1 MIYNK
6 NCSLYLQFLGIKVL
20 QVLLWQDLIKALEER
35 LSLFLNASGQP
46 PLSNQP
52 ATCLISQ
59 SLTDIRANMGVTIWQ
74 DSLQNDAMHHAIWN
88 LVYFDYFGAI
98 HNHFQNM
105 LKKRDN

>member
-1 MIYNK
+1 M
-6 NCSLYLQFLGIKVL
+6 NCSLYLEFLGIKVL

-59 SLTDIRANMGVTIWQ
+59 SFTDIRANMGVTICL
-74 DSLQNDAMHHAIWN
+74 S
-88 LVYFDYFGAI
+88 
-98 HNHFQNM
+98 
-105 LKKRDN
+105 KRFFIK